1 MPDFF
6 DLLKDSKQSYKK
18 QPSMH
23 YLKHNI
29 TMNKN
34 YDYSASDSNSDFNSV
49 SDSDSDSDSNSVFI
63 NLDICAFF
71 NLYLHSSK

>member
-49 SDSDSDSDSNSVFI
+49 FI